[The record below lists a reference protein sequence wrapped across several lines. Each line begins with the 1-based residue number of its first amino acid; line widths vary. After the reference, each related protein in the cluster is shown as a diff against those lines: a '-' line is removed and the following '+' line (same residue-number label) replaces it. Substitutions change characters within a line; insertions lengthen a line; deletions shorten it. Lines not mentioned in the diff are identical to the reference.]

1 MCVGL
6 LIIGILP
13 PNPIQVENSRLKKSI
28 RVELGSN
35 LFHQFQTISRRG
47 MKLFLNIW
55 NFCGCLI
62 RKRATLFDN
71 LITWSP
77 SVGGGIERKQPSPKF

>member
-6 LIIGILP
+6 LIIDILP
-13 PNPIQVENSRLKKSI
+13 PNPIQVEKVRLKKSI

-47 MKLFLNIW
+47 IKLFLDIW
-55 NFCGCLI
+55 NLLSISCI
-62 RKRATLFDN
+62 
-71 LITWSP
+71 
-77 SVGGGIERKQPSPKF
+77 Q